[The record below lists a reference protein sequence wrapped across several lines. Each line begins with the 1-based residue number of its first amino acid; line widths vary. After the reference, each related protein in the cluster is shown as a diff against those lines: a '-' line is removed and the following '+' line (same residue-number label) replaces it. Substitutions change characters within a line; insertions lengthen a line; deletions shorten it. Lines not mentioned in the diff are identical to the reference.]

1 MTVKIIFLNLVKLIG
16 NTNDYYQFSI
26 YLKYLNDFHFSLK
39 SINFYNVSYLLND
52 KIKSIYYRFELSLKL
67 FFINNIN

>member
-16 NTNDYYQFSI
+16 NTNEYYQFSI
-26 YLKYLNDFHFSLK
+26 YLKYLNDFQFSLK

-52 KIKSIYYRFELSLKL
+52 EIKSIYHRFELSLKL
-67 FFINNIN
+67 FFIKNVN